1 MSYME
6 SLNGAGGSICISSVK
21 GFAKLDP
28 RAAAWA
34 SMCRWRRPESS
45 SCGSAAVVVAD
56 VSSVF
61 KVPSWS
67 TSSSK
72 LLALGLAG
80 CLDLR
85 LSSNILP
92 RSRISCRALRRRSTA
107 SESSDSRVDASGEAS
122 LDSEGGAT
130 SSPRLCKAMATFLL
144 DSSIHWRT

>member
-1 MSYME
+1 MSYIE
-6 SLNGAGGSICISSVK
+6 LLNGAGGSMCISSAK

-34 SMCRWRRPESS
+34 SMCRWRSPESS
-45 SCGSAAVVVAD
+45 SWGSAAVVVAD
-56 VSSVF
+56 VSVSSVF

-107 SESSDSRVDASGEAS
+107 SGSSDSRVDASGEAS
-122 LDSEGGAT
+122 LD
-130 SSPRLCKAMATFLL
+130 
-144 DSSIHWRT
+144 